1 MKIWFHSVKFHINI
15 NKTSDYKTFETGDIS
30 ETDPKSTLL
39 QNLKKQGSIKKRLAC
54 LKLHQKDEPVGGEI
68 LIGGC
73 DVEAEHWG
81 RVSGNGL
88 WQIPIDKI
96 EAVGTDGKATASI
109 CTSASDVQNCQATLD
124 SGADPIGKSLV
135 KSSSKWNK

>member
-1 MKIWFHSVKFHINI
+1 MTCISCCSIYISKLPI
-15 NKTSDYKTFETGDIS
+15 GAIS

-54 LKLHQKDEPVGGEI
+54 LKLHQKDESVGGEV

-96 EAVGTDGKATASI
+96 ETIGTDGKALATI
-109 CTSASDVQNCQATLD
+109 CTSGSDVQNCQATLD
-124 SGADPIGKSLV
+124 SGADPIGKPM
-135 KSSSKWNK
+135 KWVE

>member
-1 MKIWFHSVKFHINI
+1 M
-15 NKTSDYKTFETGDIS
+15 TGVIS
-30 ETDPKSTLL
+30 ETDPQSTLL
-39 QNLKKQGSIKKRLAC
+39 KNLKKQGSINKRLAC

-96 EAVGTDGKATASI
+96 ESVGTDGKATATI
-109 CTSASDVQNCQATLD
+109 CSPESDVQNCQATLD
-124 SGADPIGKSLV
+124 SGAGPIGKSMG
-135 KSSSKWNK
+135 